1 MVKRDL
7 LQDLRDGNKL
17 SIREMIQLTITL
29 SIPSVIAEI
38 SYILMEF
45 IDASMVGSLGA
56 EASASVGLVAT
67 TTWLIGGILRS
78 ITLGFTVQVAH
89 LYGAKNY
96 RDARSVT
103 RHGVVILLMIGIIL
117 SIFAFLI
124 SPYLPIWLGGGESIS
139 LMATQYFMIYAFTLP
154 FTALSFCA
162 GGMLQCGGNMKTPGI
177 LNVLTCIL
185 DVIFNYFLINDYHEI
200 FLFGNYL
207 YIKGAGLGVE
217 GAAIGTLLASMITSF
232 LMVYFLFVKSKNLS
246 YRQELLKKIDKEEIF
261 TAIKISFPIAFENL
275 LAGGAQIVSTK
286 IVAPLGNMSIAA
298 NSFAITTEGFC
309 YMPGYGLS
317 AASTTVVGQ
326 SMGAG
331 RKNTARK
338 IGWICMITGMTVIG
352 IVAILMY
359 ALSYNVIGLLTPVRD
374 IRILGSKV
382 LRIEMFAEP
391 FFAASIVGAGVFRGF
406 QDTLVPS
413 IINFSTMWLIRLPLA
428 YFLSKMIGLSGV
440 WYAMC
445 IQLTICG
452 ILFILRMIFKYRKE
466 QFKKAY
472 LNN

>member
-1 MVKRDL
+1 
-7 LQDLRDGNKL
+7 
-17 SIREMIQLTITL
+17 
-29 SIPSVIAEI
+29 
-38 SYILMEF
+38 
-45 IDASMVGSLGA
+45 
-56 EASASVGLVAT
+56 
-67 TTWLIGGILRS
+67 
-78 ITLGFTVQVAH
+78 
-89 LYGAKNY
+89 
-96 RDARSVT
+96 
-103 RHGVVILLMIGIIL
+103 
-117 SIFAFLI
+117 
-124 SPYLPIWLGGGESIS
+124 
-139 LMATQYFMIYAFTLP
+139 
-154 FTALSFCA
+154 
-162 GGMLQCGGNMKTPGI
+162 
-177 LNVLTCIL
+177 
-185 DVIFNYFLINDYHEI
+185 
-200 FLFGNYL
+200 
-207 YIKGAGLGVE
+207 
-217 GAAIGTLLASMITSF
+217 
-232 LMVYFLFVKSKNLS
+232 
-246 YRQELLKKIDKEEIF
+246 
-261 TAIKISFPIAFENL
+261 
-275 LAGGAQIVSTK
+275 
-286 IVAPLGNMSIAA
+286 
-298 NSFAITTEGFC
+298 
-309 YMPGYGLS
+309 MPGYGLS

-338 IGWICMITGMTVIG
+338 IGWICMITGMTVMG

-452 ILFILRMIFKYRKE
+452 ILFILRMIFKYRKK